1 MDFFPPLWLK
11 TYAQVKP
18 YSSSPIVG
26 VNTSEK
32 HIWKHTARKTYI
44 ICVFGDAFVYFW
56 SCYVF
61 FWVALHH
68 SPEVP
73 QSPTPEIRQSHSPVE
88 GQVVEISLFTTG
100 LGYTQTVVGNGIS
113 EPSTVCLLSL
123 GWEDIGRVNKHRMMI
138 ITYEFVN
145 ISQFYKWMTMM
156 ITMIMIRTC
165 HCCKARYP
173 KETCTTCWN
182 YSDHKIQPNVGK
194 SILYSVNFGFI
205 NVHYTNNNPAQKKIS
220 PMHQLAKNPH
230 LLEMLFFPNMMTKG
244 WFFKGSKEIHPLF
257 PQGLRFWWI
266 FPTSHLKPALMW
278 N

>member
-1 MDFFPPLWLK
+1 MK

-26 VNTSEK
+26 VNDSQNTFESTQLEK
-32 HIWKHTARKTYI
+32 QLSS
-44 ICVFGDAFVYFW
+44 VFFGMPLCIFEVAM
-56 SCYVF
+56 SF

-123 GWEDIGRVNKHRMMI
+123 GWEDIGRVNKHRMII

-145 ISQFYKWMTMM
+145 ISQFYK
-156 ITMIMIRTC
+156 
-165 HCCKARYP
+165 
-173 KETCTTCWN
+173 
-182 YSDHKIQPNVGK
+182 
-194 SILYSVNFGFI
+194 LI
-205 NVHYTNNNPAQKKIS
+205 NS
-220 PMHQLAKNPH
+220 L
-230 LLEMLFFPNMMTKG
+230 
-244 WFFKGSKEIHPLF
+244 S
-257 PQGLRFWWI
+257 
-266 FPTSHLKPALMW
+266 
-278 N
+278 

>member
-1 MDFFPPLWLK
+1 MPLCIFEV
-11 TYAQVKP
+11 AM
-18 YSSSPIVG
+18 S
-26 VNTSEK
+26 
-32 HIWKHTARKTYI
+32 
-44 ICVFGDAFVYFW
+44 
-56 SCYVF
+56 F

-88 GQVVEISLFTTG
+88 GKVVEIPLFTTG

-220 PMHQLAKNPH
+220 PMHQLAKSTS
-230 LLEMLFFPNMMTKG
+230 FG
-244 WFFKGSKEIHPLF
+244 DVVF
-257 PQGLRFWWI
+257 PQHDDQGVILQRIQRNPPPFSPGIEILVNLSPPPTWSQPKKSETNGWW
-266 FPTSHLKPALMW
+266 
-278 N
+278 